1 MLATWAT
8 KKIPA
13 VTRWFFRLLNKETKT
28 PSQDGLYS
36 LYSTDSEDNVYK
48 FYVFRLT
55 VTVIN
60 AVMSIVFF

>member
-8 KKIPA
+8 KKTPA
-13 VTRWFFRLLNKETKT
+13 VTCWFFRLLNKETKT

-48 FYVFRLT
+48 SYVFCLSC
-55 VTVIN
+55 N
-60 AVMSIVFF
+60 